1 VEDLY
6 QFDDG
11 RVGMDVLARYYK
23 VRPAPAG
30 ASPQRGRGRGCG
42 CGWLRLAAVD

>member
-1 VEDLY
+1 VEDVY

-23 VRPAPAG
+23 VRPAA
-30 ASPQRGRGRGCG
+30 RGGGRVAAAWLQLVFVGCS
-42 CGWLRLAAVD
+42 